1 MVSKPKKAGPTST
14 RKKNPGGRPELPP
27 QERRDTLVRVLVT
40 AEEHEE
46 LKRAAA
52 LDQRTLSTWLRLV
65 GLERAKALVAEKEA
79 KRKRDE

>member
-1 MVSKPKKAGPTST
+1 MATKPKKAVASA

-27 QERRDTLVRVLVT
+27 EERRGTLVRVLVT

-46 LKRAAA
+46 LKLGAA

-65 GLERAKALVAEKEA
+65 GLERARALAAEKEA